1 MITQRRIG
9 IVLIWAASTIT
20 ALGIGLA
27 GVAKF
32 AAPGRWQE
40 LFADWGFPQW
50 FLPVAGAIEVAGA
63 VALLIPGISLYGAL
77 LLGVVMSGAI
87 ITLLMHPT
95 PSFPVALPAVYI
107 VLLTAIATARV
118 RMRTDR
124 LPDVGM
130 DDGEPLS

>member
-9 IVLIWAASTIT
+9 IVLIWAASIIT

-40 LFADWGFPQW
+40 LFAAWGFPQW

-63 VALLIPGISLYGAL
+63 VALLIPRLSLYGVL
-77 LLGVVMSGAI
+77 LLGGVMIGAI
-87 ITLLMHPT
+87 VTLLIHPT
-95 PSFPVALPAVYI
+95 PHFPLTLPGVYI
-107 VLLTAIATARV
+107 VLLITITTARV
-118 RMRTDR
+118 RMRTDPQR
-124 LPDVGM
+124 ERCD
-130 DDGEPLS
+130 